1 MEGRSDGRRNGSG
14 SFSAEPSGFGGG
26 ADVKGGP
33 GAGDGGAQGTWR
45 GRQADCPR
53 ARSRSQDG
61 QALVEAGQLAAA
73 ASALSA
79 QADRIRRVHRAA
91 RAGGGLERGGA
102 VSRAQE
108 PGLRRELSA
117 GAALFATAAGPAQ
130 VVGA

>member
-1 MEGRSDGRRNGSG
+1 MRISPLNDHLKLPPPKHMEGRSDGRRNGSG

-79 QADRIRRVHRAA
+79 QADRPIAFDNADWPTLIFRF
-91 RAGGGLERGGA
+91 GPPSWFS
-102 VSRAQE
+102 VSRFHQ
-108 PGLRRELSA
+108 
-117 GAALFATAAGPAQ
+117 
-130 VVGA
+130 